1 MWVFKNHIPTV
12 SANKT
17 IITDKNTCILNE
29 VEKTRFK
36 ASTSPLPNSKVRKR
50 LAEED
55 KEENTEQLEEEIT
68 SNSSNSILY
77 VEIFC
82 GIIGVI
88 MLILASKTTN

>member
-1 MWVFKNHIPTV
+1 MIRSIRIILILLVFVLTFSMNSQVV
-12 SANKT
+12 SAID
-17 IITDKNTCILNE
+17 IITTNT
-29 VEKTRFK
+29 VEDTLEI
-36 ASTSPLPNSKVRKR
+36 T
-50 LAEED
+50 EEE